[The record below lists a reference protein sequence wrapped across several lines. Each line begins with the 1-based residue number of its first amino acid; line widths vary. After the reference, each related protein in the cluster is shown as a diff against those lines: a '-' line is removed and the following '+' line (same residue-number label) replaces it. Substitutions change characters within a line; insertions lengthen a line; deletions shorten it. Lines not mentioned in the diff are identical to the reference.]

1 MCKKAI
7 LNLCV
12 ALSLLLSLAACQPH
26 RIEIQQGNEV
36 KPEVLQKLEV
46 GMTRQQVLYLLGTPL
61 LTDPFHQ
68 DRWDY
73 IYYLKPGNED
83 ASFSRLTLFFDGD
96 RLKRIDDSAYKP
108 NIDSSENELE
118 VDKDPAP
125 EMQIPPGMEG
135 L

>member
-1 MCKKAI
+1 MCKKTILSHCLAI
-7 LNLCV
+7 
-12 ALSLLLSLAACQPH
+12 SLLLTLAACQPH

-83 ASFSRLTLFFDGD
+83 ALFSRLTLFFQGD
-96 RLKRIDDSAYKP
+96 RLSRIDDSAYIP
-108 NIDSSENELE
+108 NIGRDEEELDTE
-118 VDKDPAP
+118 PAP
-125 EMQIPPGMEG
+125 EMQLPAGMEG

>member
-1 MCKKAI
+1 MCKKTI

-12 ALSLLLSLAACQPH
+12 ALSLLLTLAACQPH

-46 GMTRQQVLYLLGTPL
+46 GMSRQQVLYLLGTPL

-73 IYYLKPGNED
+73 IYYLKPGNEE
-83 ASFSRLTLFFDGD
+83 ASFSRLTLFFEGD
-96 RLKRIDDSAYKP
+96 RLSRIDDSAYIP
-108 NIDSSENELE
+108 NIGRNGEEIEN
-118 VDKDPAP
+118 DPTP
-125 EMQIPPGMEG
+125 EMQLPPGMEG
-135 L
+135 I

>member
-1 MCKKAI
+1 MCKKTI
-7 LNLCV
+7 LNRCV
-12 ALSLLLSLAACQPH
+12 VLSLLLVLSACQPH

-36 KPEVLQKLEV
+36 KPEVLQKLEA

-73 IYYLKPGNED
+73 IYYLKPGNEE
-83 ASFSRLTLFFDGD
+83 AVFSRLTLFFEGD
-96 RLKRIDDSAYKP
+96 RLKRIDDSAYIP
-108 NIDSSENELE
+108 NIATDGKAIEN
-118 VDKDPAP
+118 DPTP
-125 EMQIPPGMEG
+125 EMQLPAGMEG

>member
-7 LNLCV
+7 LSQFL
-12 ALSLLLSLAACQPH
+12 ALALLLSLAACQPH

-68 DRWDY
+68 GRWDY
-73 IYYLKPGNED
+73 IYYLKPGNEEP
-83 ASFSRLTLFFDGD
+83 SFSRLTLFFQGD
-96 RLKRIDDSAYKP
+96 RLERIDDSAYIP
-108 NIDSSENELE
+108 NIGGDGKAIDN
-118 VDKDPAP
+118 DPVPDLPLPA
-125 EMQIPPGMEG
+125 GMEQ

>member
-1 MCKKAI
+1 MCKKTI
-7 LNLCV
+7 LNRCTV
-12 ALSLLLSLAACQPH
+12 LSLLLVLAACQPH

-73 IYYLKPGNED
+73 IYYLKPGNEE
-83 ASFSRLTLFFDGD
+83 AVFSRLTLFFEGD
-96 RLKRIDDSAYKP
+96 RLSRIDDSAYIPDIGTDGKA
-108 NIDSSENELE
+108 IEN
-118 VDKDPAP
+118 DPTP
-125 EMQIPPGMEG
+125 EIQLPAGMEG

>member
-1 MCKKAI
+1 MCKKTI
-7 LNLCV
+7 LNGCAV
-12 ALSLLLSLAACQPH
+12 LSLLLVLTACQPH

-73 IYYLKPGNED
+73 IYYLKPGNEE
-83 ASFSRLTLFFDGD
+83 AVFSRLTLFFEGD
-96 RLKRIDDSAYKP
+96 RLKRIDDSAYIP
-108 NIDSSENELE
+108 SIGSDGQEIEN
-118 VDKDPAP
+118 DPTP
-125 EMQIPPGMEG
+125 EMQLPAGMEG